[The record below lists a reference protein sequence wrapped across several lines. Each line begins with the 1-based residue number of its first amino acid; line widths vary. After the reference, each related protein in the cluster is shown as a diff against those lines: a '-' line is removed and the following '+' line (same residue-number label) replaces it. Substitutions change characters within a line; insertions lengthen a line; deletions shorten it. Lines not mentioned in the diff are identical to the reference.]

1 VGLTPEELQ
10 YRINKV
16 YKTFK
21 KPVIVGRDGSAH
33 DSH

>member
-1 VGLTPEELQ
+1 
-10 YRINKV
+10 V